1 MRILILL
8 ILVYQKRKLFLWSL
22 LGCSFDLHLILQLS
36 KFNARW
42 CVEFLVEYLVLRS
55 YQFLISV
62 PGNKWF
68 WMKTFG
74 RIFEGLYRLDIFY
87 NGLSV
92 VDYLIKNAK
101 FRVLISF
108 INSLKMWFSPH
119 KFNFLSVLLFFFFI
133 TSYSKYC
140 TIILYYILYTRY

>member
-1 MRILILL
+1 MGILHLL
-8 ILVYQKRKLFLWSL
+8 ILVYQKRKLFLWGL

-68 WMKTFG
+68 CMKTFG

-92 VDYLIKNAK
+92 VDYLIKK
-101 FRVLISF
+101 CEIQGSYIL
-108 INSLKMWFSPH
+108 INSLEMWFSPH
-119 KFNFLSVLLFFFFI
+119 KVNFLSLIFYF
-133 TSYSKYC
+133 
-140 TIILYYILYTRY
+140 RH